1 MPRTLECRQDLGVVD
16 PSALDQLV
24 QQVGLGRVVL
34 LQLQR
39 VVPRGRSLQRRC
51 LRGSGHR

>member
-1 MPRTLECRQDLGVVD
+1 MPHTLERCQDLGVVD

-24 QQVGLGRVVL
+24 QQIGLGRVVL

-39 VVPRGRSLQRRC
+39 VVP
-51 LRGSGHR
+51 